1 MEVSGKYYCP
11 DNIIINYDYPIKIKN
26 PEKRLLIDYF
36 ILDTEKKT
44 LKLHDDTT
52 SDSFLDEFK
61 NIEKLE
67 ITKR

>member
-44 LKLHDDTT
+44 LKLHDDTKVILFQT
-52 SDSFLDEFK
+52 NLKIQK
-61 NIEKLE
+61 NQ
-67 ITKR
+67 R